1 MADTPE
7 KSGCS
12 PDGQISSSTNTSSSV
27 ESGTNSVKSSAKK
40 YDLGVLFVHG
50 IGDQKPGET
59 LKSMYEP
66 IKESFKTNQNFHFKE
81 VGSNKNDSR
90 SAVISNN
97 ISTKNV
103 IFRESY
109 WHGKT
114 EGKPPQV
121 FYEFLTV
128 LLLKFLQFRVSSI
141 CFVLFI
147 DFLILIYGQG
157 IISKVISGYDPFGP
171 VQNFVLGNVVLAVI
185 LFIGSLYIS
194 KVFYLYEQVQEN
206 SRGDESEYKQQV
218 LQDIRAISRESQN
231 ILVVAHSMGGY
242 LAYKS
247 LVDKNFADAD
257 ADAEVDKNIPPMS
270 VNFVGFGS
278 GLGPMMILE
287 RSRYNNLTLLNTV
300 LVISVLARFICWYN
314 IWICLFG
321 LLNGSKWEIIGP
333 MTFIIN
339 LFINLGYGWSL
350 FISFC
355 ILVLMRLG
363 VYYICRIYKIEENK
377 FSPRGTMRHY
387 ELYYS
392 TDFVGNSSRFTYLK
406 NVYQKRLYSIPDA
419 KLGKEGK
426 GSTIKEILLIIKGS
440 IFPHAIVHYVNNRYF
455 VDSLTCLIMSPFRNP
470 LDKIKSTGYM
480 WVIYF
485 IFTIGASFSFWHF
498 QNSPNRI
505 SPLAIIILYLP
516 LILIFMYMFYVIQS
530 IYCSYLF
537 GGNSRFDRCVSWIM
551 RIIFM
556 VPTPALVAYLFLE
569 LIGVWHYIPLVI
581 LIAILVLIVSVPT
594 VKKYKERKGS
604 TDSI

>member
-7 KSGCS
+7 KSGLS
-12 PDGQISSSTNTSSSV
+12 LDEQISNSTNSSSAGPGTSS
-27 ESGTNSVKSSAKK
+27 VKLSAKK

-66 IKESFKTNQNFHFKE
+66 IKESFETNQNFHFKE
-81 VGSNKNDSR
+81 VGSNKDGSR
-90 SAVISNN
+90 TAVISNN
-97 ISTKNV
+97 VSAKNV

-114 EGKPPQV
+114 EGKAPQV
-121 FYEFLTV
+121 FPGFIIV

-157 IISKVISGYDPFGP
+157 IINKVIPGYDPFGP
-171 VQNFVLGNVVLAVI
+171 GRNFLLTIAILAVI
-185 LFIGSLYIS
+185 VLVSCMYVS
-194 KVFYLYEQVQEN
+194 KVLYLYEQIKEN
-206 SRGDESEYKQQV
+206 SRGYESEYKQKV
-218 LQDIRAISRESQN
+218 LQDIGTISRESQN

-247 LVDKNFADAD
+247 LVDKNFS
-257 ADAEVDKNIPPMS
+257 DAEVDKNMPPMS

-287 RSRYNNLTLLNTV
+287 RSRYNNLYNILLLLN
-300 LVISVLARFICWYN
+300 ISFSLIIYTLARFIGWYN
-314 IWICLFG
+314 IWICLCG
-321 LLNGSKWEIIGP
+321 LLYGSTWEIIGP
-333 MTFIIN
+333 MTS
-339 LFINLGYGWSL
+339 FINLGYGWSL
-350 FISFC
+350 FVSFC

-363 VYYICRIYKIEENK
+363 VHCICRIYKIEENE
-377 FSPRGTMRHY
+377 FSARGVMRHY

-426 GSTIKEILLIIKGS
+426 GSTAKEISLIIKGAA
-440 IFPHAIVHYVNNRYF
+440 FPHSIVHYMNNIYF
-455 VDSLTCLIMSPFRNP
+455 VDSLICLIMSPFRNP
-470 LDKIKSTGYM
+470 LDKVKSTGYM

-485 IFTIGASFSFWHF
+485 IFTIGASFTFWHF
-498 QNSPNRI
+498 QNSPNRL
-505 SPLAIIILYLP
+505 SSLGIIILHLP
-516 LILIFMYMFYVIQS
+516 LILIFMYMFYVIQI

-537 GGNSRFDRCVSWIM
+537 GGNSRFDRYVSWIM
-551 RIIFM
+551 RIMFM
-556 VPTPALVAYLFLE
+556 VPAPALVCYLFLE
-569 LIGVWHYIPLVI
+569 AIGLWHYIPPVI
-581 LIAILVLIVSVPT
+581 LGCTLVLIISSLLI
-594 VKKYKERKGS
+594 KKYKERKGS
-604 TDSI
+604 IDSI

>member
-7 KSGCS
+7 KSGLS
-12 PDGQISSSTNTSSSV
+12 PDEQISSSTNSSSSV
-27 ESGTNSVKSSAKK
+27 ESEANSVKSSAKK

-66 IKESFKTNQNFHFKE
+66 IKESFETNQNFHFKE
-81 VGSNKNDSR
+81 MGSNKNDSR
-90 SAVISNN
+90 TAVISNN
-97 ISTKNV
+97 VSTKNV

-114 EGKPPQV
+114 EGKAPQV
-121 FYEFLTV
+121 FPGFIIV

-157 IISKVISGYDPFGP
+157 IINKVIPGYDPFGP
-171 VQNFVLGNVVLAVI
+171 GRNFLLAMAILAVI
-185 LFIGSLYIS
+185 VLVSYMYVS
-194 KVFYLYEQVQEN
+194 KVLYLYEQIKEN
-206 SRGDESEYKQQV
+206 SRGYESEYKQKV
-218 LQDIRAISRESQN
+218 LQDIGTISRESQN

-247 LVDKNFADAD
+247 LVDKNFS
-257 ADAEVDKNIPPMS
+257 DAEVDKKILSMR

-287 RSRYNNLTLLNTV
+287 RSRHNNLLLLN
-300 LVISVLARFICWYN
+300 ISLIIFTFARFIGWYN
-314 IWICLFG
+314 IWICLCG
-321 LLNGSKWEIIGP
+321 LLYGSTWDIIGP
-333 MTFIIN
+333 MTF
-339 LFINLGYGWSL
+339 FINFGYGWSL

-363 VYYICRIYKIEENK
+363 VHCICRIYKIEENE
-377 FSPRGTMRHY
+377 FSARGIMRHY

-426 GSTIKEILLIIKGS
+426 GSTAKEISLIIKGA
-440 IFPHAIVHYVNNRYF
+440 IFPHAIVYYVNNRYF
-455 VDSLTCLIMSPFRNP
+455 MDSLTCLIMSPFRNP
-470 LDKIKSTGYM
+470 LDKVKSTGYM

-485 IFTIGASFSFWHF
+485 IFTIGASFTFWHF
-498 QNSPNRI
+498 QNSPNKL
-505 SPLAIIILYLP
+505 SSLGIIILHLP
-516 LILIFMYMFYVIQS
+516 LILIFMYMFYVIQI

-537 GGNSRFDRCVSWIM
+537 GGNSRLDRYVSWIM
-551 RIIFM
+551 RIMLM
-556 VPTPALVAYLFLE
+556 VPAPALVCYLFLE
-569 LIGVWHYIPLVI
+569 AIGLWDYILSMILIG
-581 LIAILVLIVSVPT
+581 ILVLISSLII
-594 VKKYKERKGS
+594 KKYKERKGS
-604 TDSI
+604 IDSI